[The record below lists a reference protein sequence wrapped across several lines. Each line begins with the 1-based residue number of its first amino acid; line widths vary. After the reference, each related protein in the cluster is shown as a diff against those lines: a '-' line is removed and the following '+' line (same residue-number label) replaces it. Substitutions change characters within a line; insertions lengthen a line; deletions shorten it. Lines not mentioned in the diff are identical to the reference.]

1 MSSGSPFDRAM
12 RRVEK
17 DPDTGCWNWTGPLRK
32 DGSGQLWVN
41 RGHRL
46 AYRVVFEHLVGPI
59 PVRLVLDHLCR
70 NRRCVNPDHLEPVE
84 QAENTRRGLAAEAA
98 RAMFDA
104 LWANRTHCANGH
116 ALAEVGL
123 IVRQSGSYT
132 TRQCA
137 GCRKEQ
143 KASAYLRE
151 IADPDKLASRR
162 ARNRL
167 AVAAYRARLKEN
179 AS

>member
-1 MSSGSPFDRAM
+1 MSSGSPFERTM

-17 DPDTGCWNWTGPLRK
+17 DETTGCWNWTGHLRK
-32 DGSGQLWVN
+32 DGSGQVWVN
-41 RGHRL
+41 GAHKL

-84 QAENTRRGLAAEAA
+84 HAENTRRGLAAEAT

-116 ALAEVGL
+116 DLAEVGL
-123 IVRQSGSYT
+123 IVRTRGAYT

-143 KASAYLRE
+143 KARAYARE
-151 IADPDKLASRR
+151 TADPEKLAARR
-162 ARNRL
+162 ARARRGT
-167 AVAAYRARLKEN
+167 AAYRARLKET